1 MCGILAAYSR
11 GESSNLT
18 KEIFSHMLAELR
30 LRGPDEESIFHDKNA
45 WLGHTRLSI
54 IDLEGGGQP
63 VFNEDRSVA
72 CILNG
77 EIYNFMELRERL
89 ERKGHIFRTHSDT
102 EAIVHLYEEEGENVF
117 EYLNGMFSI
126 VIYDS
131 KRDALLIAR
140 DRVGEKPLLYFDTP
154 KMFICASELKAL
166 IRNPG
171 ISNSLDVNAVAVYLS
186 MSYIPA
192 PLSILANVR
201 KLEPAH
207 YLKVTNDETVKR
219 KYWSPQDRI
228 DYSRN
233 EQDFCEE
240 WRRLFQDSIKHRM
253 VSDVPIGAFLS
264 GGVDSS
270 AVVAFMAKNSTRPIK
285 TFSVGFND
293 SFSELPYARQ
303 IADRYQ
309 TDHTEIN
316 IKSGIREVLP
326 EVAKYFDEPFADNSN
341 VPTYLISKAA
351 REHVKVVLTGDGGDE
366 LFGGYERYLTQRC
379 YANYRVF
386 SKGIS
391 LLSQVAMKTT
401 GTGWIDQLYRYQSN
415 RGAAEHWFS
424 IVECFAPPQLS
435 RLCRFAFE
443 SPYEFTRAHRWLQF
457 NARDPL
463 SEAYAH
469 DFNYYLPDDLLKKVD
484 MASMAVGLESRA
496 PFLDHRLVELSM
508 SIPPQLKLKQN
519 ETKYL
524 LKKSLVGILPE
535 SILRREKQGF
545 GAPIGKWVRNELKE
559 FIHDALSPGCK
570 IESLF
575 FREGIREVMD
585 RVYVGDIRD
594 DWRAVPQLWSLLMLE
609 LWMKEYV

>member
-1 MCGILAAYSR
+1 MCGILAAYTR
-11 GESSNLT
+11 GENSNLT
-18 KEIFSHMLAELR
+18 KEIFSSMLTELR
-30 LRGPDEESIFHDKNA
+30 FRGPDEESIFHDKNA

-54 IDLEGGGQP
+54 IDLEGGSQP

-77 EIYNFMELRERL
+77 EIYNFVELREQL
-89 ERKGHIFRTHSDT
+89 EQKGHIFRTKSDT
-102 EAIVHLYEEEGENVF
+102 EVIVHLYEEEGESAF
-117 EYLNGMFSI
+117 EYLNGMFGI

-131 KRDALLIAR
+131 KKDTLLIAR
-140 DRVGEKPLLYFDTP
+140 DRIGEKPLLYCEAP

-171 ISNSLDVNAVAVYLS
+171 LSNSLDMNAVAAYLS
-186 MSYIPA
+186 LSYIPA
-192 PLSILANVR
+192 PLSILMNVK

-207 YLKVTNDETVKR
+207 YLKVTKGETVKH
-219 KYWSPQDRI
+219 KYWSPQGKI
-228 DYSRN
+228 DYTLD
-233 EQDFCEE
+233 EQDICGE
-240 WRRLFQDSIKHRM
+240 WRRLFQDSIKNKM

-264 GGVDSS
+264 GGIDSS

-285 TFSVGFND
+285 TFSVGFDVSVN
-293 SFSELPYARQ
+293 ELPYAKQ

-309 TDHTEIN
+309 TDHTEIY
-316 IKSGIREVLP
+316 ITSSVRDVLP
-326 EVAKYFDEPFADNSN
+326 EVVKYYDEPFADNSN

-351 REHVKVVLTGDGGDE
+351 REHVKVILTGDGGDE
-366 LFGGYERYLTQRC
+366 LFAGYERYLTQRC

-386 SKGIS
+386 SKGIC
-391 LLSQVAMKTT
+391 LLNQVAQKTT

-415 RGAAEHWFS
+415 HGAAEHWFS
-424 IVECFAPPQLS
+424 IVEWFTPPQLK

-443 SPYEFTRAHRWLQF
+443 SPYEFTQAHQWLQIG
-457 NARDPL
+457 ARDPL

-496 PFLDHRLVELSM
+496 PFLDHRLVELSL
-508 SIPPQLKLKQN
+508 SIPPQFKLKHN
-519 ETKYL
+519 ETKHL
-524 LKKSLVGILPE
+524 LKKSLAGILPE

-545 GAPIGKWVRNELKE
+545 GAPIGEWVRTELRE
-559 FIHDALSPGCK
+559 FIQDALAPGCK

-575 FREGIREVMD
+575 FRKGICEVMD
-585 RVYVGDIRD
+585 RVYVGDSRD
-594 DWRAVPQLWSLLMLE
+594 DWRAVPQLWSLFMLE
-609 LWMKEYV
+609 LWMEVYV